1 MKPSD
6 TEIAGKAKE
15 FAKQDRVDEERREG
29 AINGNDDAPMADA
42 AERADYLIR
51 AELEALREQE
61 Q

>member
-1 MKPSD
+1 MKPSG

-15 FAKQDRVDEERREG
+15 FAKQDRVRGTPRG
-29 AINGNDDAPMADA
+29 NGNDEAPMAYA

-51 AELEALREQE
+51 SELEALREQE